1 MLSLRKTTARQRE
14 IIEVVFRNGW
24 DYMRL
29 LLTGG
34 KADEPKL
41 PTPAVLRN
49 ILVDLGPVYIKLGQ
63 LLSTRPDLLPAS
75 YIEALSTL
83 QAQVPPAPWQEIE
96 ATLQAEV
103 KQPLEQVFT
112 SIDPVPVATG
122 SIGQTHKAILADGRQ
137 VALKIRR
144 PGIDKI
150 VSQDITLIQTLA
162 DLVSRTEFG
171 KTYDVVSLAEEFSA
185 ALKAEMDFTI
195 EGSYTEEL
203 RRNLGKSKWFE
214 PTKLIVPEIYWELTT
229 PKLMVL
235 EWLDGVSLLSAD
247 LILPGSEQLSSTQ
260 RREVTT
266 LLFRAFIQQFYIDGF
281 FHADPHPGNIFYL
294 ADGRVAL
301 LDCGMMGRLDPLT
314 QQILTEMLLAIADL
328 DAQRCAQLT
337 LELSNSAQSV
347 DLSSLESD
355 FSRILRKYFNLNLA
369 EINFSQVLYE
379 VLQVAR
385 SNKLRLPSNLGLY
398 SKAIANLEGVARSF
412 DPEVNLFDEA
422 RPLLIDLFRRQ
433 LLGNNPLQL
442 LLRTGLDLRSFT
454 LESPRQMG
462 VILQRLTSETLKW
475 NVSIRDLQPLGRSI
489 NDSANRL
496 SFSIVVGSL
505 IIGAAIISS
514 NPRTTELSLLSSIL
528 FGVASFLGLWLVV
541 SILRSG
547 RLRS

>member
-14 IIEVVFRNGW
+14 IVEVVFRNGW

-83 QAQVPPAPWQEIE
+83 QAQVPPAPWEEIKLTIE
-96 ATLQAEV
+96 QEV
-103 KQPLEQVFT
+103 KQPLDAVFQE
-112 SIDPVPVATG
+112 INPIPVATG

-144 PGIDKI
+144 PGIEKI
-150 VSQDITLIQTLA
+150 VNQDIILIQTLA
-162 DLVSRTEFG
+162 GLVSKTEFG
-171 KTYDVVSLAEEFSA
+171 KTYEIVALADEFST

-195 EGSYTEEL
+195 EGNYTEQL
-203 RRNLGKSKWFE
+203 RRNLANTKWFD

-229 PKLMVL
+229 PRLMVL
-235 EWLDGVSLLSAD
+235 EWLNGVSLLSAD
-247 LILPGSEQLSSTQ
+247 LILPGEEQLSSAQ
-260 RREVTT
+260 RREVTS

-294 ADGRVAL
+294 DDGRVAL

-328 DAQRCAQLT
+328 DATRCAQLT
-337 LELSNSAQSV
+337 LELADSTQPV
-347 DLSSLESD
+347 DLARLESD
-355 FSRILRKYFNLNLA
+355 FTKILRKYFNLNLA
-369 EINFSQVLYE
+369 EINFSEILYE

-385 SNKLRLPSNLGLY
+385 SNKLKLPTNLGLY

-433 LLGNNPLQL
+433 LLGANPLQM
-442 LLRTGLDLRSFT
+442 LLRAGLDLRSFT
-454 LESPRQMG
+454 LESPRQVG
-462 VILQRLTSETLKW
+462 LILQRLTSESLKW
-475 NVSIRDLQPLGRSI
+475 NVSIRELRSLPRSL

-514 NPRTTELSLLSSIL
+514 NSRTTELSFLSSIL

>member
-24 DYMRL
+24 DYMRI

-75 YIEALSTL
+75 YIDALSTL
-83 QAQVPPAPWQEIE
+83 QAQVPPAPWVEIE
-96 ATLQAEV
+96 ATLQQEV
-103 KQPLEQVFT
+103 KQPLDRVFT
-112 SIDPVPVATG
+112 SIDPIPVATG

-144 PGIDKI
+144 PGINKI
-150 VSQDITLIQTLA
+150 VTQDITLIRTLA

-171 KTYDVVSLAEEFSA
+171 KTYDVVSLAEEFST

-195 EGSYTEEL
+195 EGNYTEEL
-203 RRNLGKSKWFE
+203 RKNLAKSKWFD
-214 PTKLIVPEIYWELTT
+214 PAKLIVPEIYWELTT
-229 PKLMVL
+229 PTLMVL
-235 EWLDGVSLLSAD
+235 EWLDGKSLLSAD
-247 LILPGSEQLSSTQ
+247 LVLPGAEQLSSIQ
-260 RREVTT
+260 RREITS

-294 ADGRVAL
+294 TDGRVAL
-301 LDCGMMGRLDPLT
+301 IDCGMMGRLDPLT
-314 QQILTEMLLAIADL
+314 QQILTEMLLAVVDL

-337 LELSNSAQSV
+337 IELADSSQPV
-347 DLSSLESD
+347 DLARLESD
-355 FSRILRKYFNLNLA
+355 FTRILRKYFNLNLA
-369 EINFSQVLYE
+369 EINFSQILYE

-454 LESPRQMG
+454 LQSPRQIG

-475 NVSIRDLQPLGRSI
+475 NISIRELQPLRQSI

-514 NPRTTELSLLSSIL
+514 NARTTELSLLSSVL
-528 FGVASFLGLWLVV
+528 FGVASFLGLWLVL

-547 RLRS
+547 RLRG

>member
-14 IIEVVFRNGW
+14 IVEVVFRNGW

-83 QAQVPPAPWQEIE
+83 QAQVPPAPWEEIKLTIE
-96 ATLQAEV
+96 QEV
-103 KQPLEQVFT
+103 KQPLDAVFQE
-112 SIDPVPVATG
+112 INPIPVATG

-144 PGIDKI
+144 PGIEKI
-150 VSQDITLIQTLA
+150 VNQDIILIQTLA
-162 DLVSRTEFG
+162 GLVSKTDFG
-171 KTYDVVSLAEEFSA
+171 KTYEIVALADEFST

-195 EGSYTEEL
+195 EGNYTEQL
-203 RRNLGKSKWFE
+203 RRNLANTKWFD
-214 PTKLIVPEIYWELTT
+214 PSKLIVPEIYWELTT
-229 PKLMVL
+229 PRLMVL
-235 EWLDGVSLLSAD
+235 EWLNGVSLLSAD
-247 LILPGSEQLSSTQ
+247 LILPGEEQLSSAQ
-260 RREVTT
+260 RREVTS

-294 ADGRVAL
+294 DDGRVAL

-328 DAQRCAQLT
+328 DATRCAQLT
-337 LELSNSAQSV
+337 LELADSTQPV
-347 DLSSLESD
+347 DLARLESD
-355 FSRILRKYFNLNLA
+355 FTKILRKYFNLNLA
-369 EINFSQVLYE
+369 EINFSEILYE

-385 SNKLRLPSNLGLY
+385 SNKLKLPTNLGLY

-433 LLGNNPLQL
+433 LLGANPLQM
-442 LLRTGLDLRSFT
+442 LLRAGLDLRSFT
-454 LESPRQMG
+454 LESPRQVG
-462 VILQRLTSETLKW
+462 LILQRLTSESLKW
-475 NVSIRDLQPLGRSI
+475 NVSIRELRSLPRSL

-514 NPRTTELSLLSSIL
+514 NSRTTELSFLSSIL